1 MIVFLKGVIIGLSIA
16 APVGPIGILCVQR
29 TLSFGHASGIIFGL
43 GAASADAVYGAI
55 AAFGLSAIS
64 DLLVANQFSI
74 RLIGGAFFVFLGV
87 KIALARPGDGGE
99 IKASSGLVRAF
110 ISVFGLTLT
119 NPMTILAFAAIFSGL
134 GLVKGNTVNS
144 SPVLLVAGVFSGS
157 ALWWVTLGMSV
168 ALFRKK
174 MTHRALTGINR
185 TAGAMIFLFGIMI
198 TGRNLLR

>member
-1 MIVFLKGVIIGLSIA
+1 MMIFLKGMIIGLSIA
-16 APVGPIGILCVQR
+16 APVGPIGVLCIQR
-29 TLSFGHASGIIFGL
+29 TLISGRASGIFSGL

-74 RLIGGAFFVFLGV
+74 RLIGGAFLAFLGV
-87 KIALARPGDGGE
+87 KVALARTGDGGKIE
-99 IKASSGLVRAF
+99 ASSGLARAF

-134 GLVKGNTVNS
+134 GLVEGHAVNNS
-144 SPVLLVAGVFSGS
+144 SVLLVVGVFSGS
-157 ALWWVTLGMSV
+157 ALWWVALGMGV

-174 MTHRALTGINR
+174 MTHRILTGINR
-185 TAGAMIFLFGIMI
+185 AAGAVIFLFGIVI
-198 TGRNLLR
+198 AGKSLLR